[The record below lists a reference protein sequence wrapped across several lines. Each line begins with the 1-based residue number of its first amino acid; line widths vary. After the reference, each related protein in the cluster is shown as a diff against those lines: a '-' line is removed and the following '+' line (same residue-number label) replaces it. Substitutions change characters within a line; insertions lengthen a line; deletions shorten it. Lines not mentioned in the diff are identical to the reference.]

1 MLAQRAEAKQKGRKV
16 QDIVNRLHVA
26 QPVKRDNKVGYPD
39 VTVLLT
45 ESCAMCCGI
54 QDRPPCIPA
63 AVLAKRS
70 QMETEDKR
78 KTERD
83 IELEEGDDYFL
94 DLKSTLALYLKTIRQ
109 LNSRGTLDVDV

>member
-1 MLAQRAEAKQKGRKV
+1 MCV
-16 QDIVNRLHVA
+16 CVCC
-26 QPVKRDNKVGYPD
+26 D
-39 VTVLLT
+39 V
-45 ESCAMCCGI
+45 

-83 IELEEGDDYFL
+83 IELEAGDDYFL
-94 DLKSTLALYLKTIRQ
+94 DLKSTLALYFKTIQQ
-109 LNSRGTLDVDV
+109 LNY